1 MITCSGVVLLLGVWG
16 VLGLLWVL
24 GLVGGGGGC
33 PGLGGWG
40 VLVVG
45 SGIFF
50 VVLVWVCLGL
60 GGVVGGWWVSALGFP
75 PPIAARSAVT

>member
-1 MITCSGVVLLLGVWG
+1 M
-16 VLGLLWVL
+16 
-24 GLVGGGGGC
+24 
-33 PGLGGWG
+33 
-40 VLVVG
+40 LVVG